1 MHEEFI
7 YYIWQY
13 QLFNQSQLST
23 TSDKEVKLIHTGERN
38 NSSGPDFTN
47 VRLRMDG
54 LEWAGNVEI
63 HVKTSDWIKH
73 KHHQD
78 PAFKTAL
85 LHVVWEHDQLI
96 LPDDIP
102 VLELKGRVSKSII
115 DKFKL
120 FTEQN
125 QSDILCKSQHED
137 LSEFLLFQWLERM
150 LIERMESRFDQIQI
164 WLNQTKNDWDEVAF
178 RSLLQAF
185 GSRINKQPFD
195 QLDNLL
201 PFKLLVKSGKYKEI
215 KALLF
220 GVSGLL
226 DRYKEDD
233 KQQLVQEFDFL
244 KKKFNL
250 QSLPAESWKFGR
262 VRPANSPLVRM
273 EQLSQL
279 IGQNRL
285 MQNWIECVKSSH
297 FDTLPFAISS
307 RETQVLTTSFRE
319 LIFINAVFPTVF
331 AYAHFQEL
339 DDLKELVLEKFQKL
353 SPEKNTI
360 IKQWKSLPL
369 KSWSAGYTQA
379 LLHLTQNYCKQKKC
393 LSCSIGNSILR
404 TAL

>member
-23 TSDKEVKLIHTGERN
+23 TSNKEVKLIYAGERN

-78 PAFKTAL
+78 PAFKSAL

-164 WLNQTKNDWDEVAF
+164 WLNQTKNDWDEVAY

-195 QLDNLL
+195 HLANLL
-201 PFKLLVKSGKYKEI
+201 PFKILVKSGKYKEI

-220 GVSGLL
+220 GVSGLI
-226 DRYKEDD
+226 DRYKEED

-244 KKKFNL
+244 KKKLNL
-250 QSLPAESWKFGR
+250 QSLPTESWKFGR

-285 MQNWIECVKSSH
+285 MQHWIECVKSSY
-297 FDTLPFAISS
+297 FDALPFAISS

-339 DDLKELVLEKFQKL
+339 DELKEQVLEKFQKL